1 MIFQRDRCEKIF
13 FFSTIVNGRGYQTD
27 KNRTIRVEK
36 ILTKE
41 LSLEEYSNEDLFE
54 LVQTKDSYPT
64 FEKLYKRLYS
74 MLISHAFR
82 YMRSTQQA
90 DDMVSEVFYKIWK
103 RRSEIRMNSSLQS
116 YLYTSVRNKCLD
128 HLRSENRVERCDDD
142 VLLDFDAKTATPHQ
156 YTVGEELKKRIENAI
171 EALPN
176 DRRRI
181 FKMSRDN
188 GLKYKEI
195 AAILGIS
202 IKTVETQMGR
212 ALKHLRNELSEYL

>member
-1 MIFQRDRCEKIF
+1 
-13 FFSTIVNGRGYQTD
+13 
-27 KNRTIRVEK
+27 
-36 ILTKE
+36 
-41 LSLEEYSNEDLFE
+41 
-54 LVQTKDSYPT
+54 
-64 FEKLYKRLYS
+64 
-74 MLISHAFR
+74 
-82 YMRSTQQA
+82 
-90 DDMVSEVFYKIWK
+90 
-103 RRSEIRMNSSLQS
+103 
-116 YLYTSVRNKCLD
+116 
-128 HLRSENRVERCDDD
+128 
-142 VLLDFDAKTATPHQ
+142 LDFDAKTATPHQ

>member
-1 MIFQRDRCEKIF
+1 MEKL
-13 FFSTIVNGRGYQTD
+13 
-27 KNRTIRVEK
+27 
-36 ILTKE
+36 LTKE

-54 LVQTKDSYPT
+54 LVQKKDSYPT
-64 FEKLYKRLYS
+64 FEKLYKRFYS

-103 RRSEIRMNSSLQS
+103 RRSEIKMTSSLQS

-128 HLRSENRVERCDDD
+128 HLRSESRVEHCDDD
-142 VLLDFDAKTATPHQ
+142 VLVDFDAKTATPHQ

-181 FKMSRDN
+181 FRMSRDN

-195 AAILGIS
+195 ADILGIS

-212 ALKHLRNELSEYL
+212 ALKHLRNELSEYM

>member
-1 MIFQRDRCEKIF
+1 MR
-13 FFSTIVNGRGYQTD
+13 
-27 KNRTIRVEK
+27 
-36 ILTKE
+36 
-41 LSLEEYSNEDLFE
+41 
-54 LVQTKDSYPT
+54 
-64 FEKLYKRLYS
+64 
-74 MLISHAFR
+74 LISHAFR